1 MLIESIQLKDGKA
14 ALLNLHQK
22 RMDQA
27 RRALFPKSPVLK
39 LAPLLTEL
47 NIPQTGLYKLRVEYS
62 DRILMTEIVPYTI
75 RAVRTIKVIKAD
87 HLDYRRKFSDRT
99 GIEDLLAQSKNC
111 DDILMTNRGYLMDMS
126 YANIALHDGFH
137 WYTPSYPMLR
147 GVRREKLISED
158 RVRPAIIRDRDLLN
172 FKKLRMMNAM
182 MGWEEAPEVSI
193 AALVY

>member
-1 MLIESIQLKDGKA
+1 
-14 ALLNLHQK
+14 
-22 RMDQA
+22 MDQA

-39 LAPLLTEL
+39 LAPLLAEL
-47 NIPQTGLYKLRVEYS
+47 DIPQTGLYKLRVEYS
-62 DRILMTEIVPYTI
+62 DRILMTEIVPYSI
-75 RAVRTIKVIKAD
+75 REVRAIKVIKAD
-87 HLDYRRKFSDRT
+87 HLDYRRKYSDRT
-99 GIEDLLAQSKNC
+99 GINDLYDQRKNC